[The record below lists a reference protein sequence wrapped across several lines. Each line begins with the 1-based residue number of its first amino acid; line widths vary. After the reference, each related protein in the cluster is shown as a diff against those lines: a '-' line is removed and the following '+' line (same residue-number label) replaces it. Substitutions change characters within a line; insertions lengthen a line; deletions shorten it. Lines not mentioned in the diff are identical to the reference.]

1 MIVSGYIK
9 YGPRSS
15 EELNCVQSICMR
27 CRRGREEKALRP
39 DWEVS
44 VTTIGLSN
52 SRLLIPMFEA
62 SSLTPVILFD
72 QRATSPTIFFSSLCI
87 AFNSI

>member
-1 MIVSGYIK
+1 MIVSGYMK

-15 EELNCVQSICMR
+15 EELNCVQSMCMR
-27 CRRGREEKALRP
+27 CRGGREEKALRP
-39 DWEVS
+39 EWKVR
-44 VTTIGLSN
+44 VTAIGFSN

-62 SSLTPVILFD
+62 SSLTHVILFD